1 MIAREGHKILFG
13 MAFVV
18 FISGL
23 LMIVFPTFLWNS
35 IFIVTTTFLLFTLY
49 FFRDP
54 RRVRPERDNLV
65 ISAADGKIVRIQK
78 INDDIV
84 GESATLIS
92 IFLSVFNVHVN
103 RMPVTG
109 KFESVNF
116 QKGKFLAA
124 FDHRAS
130 DENECTDIIINKS
143 GIKLRVKQIAGILAR
158 RIHCYAEEGQDM
170 KCGDRLGFI
179 RFGSRTDLILPE
191 SIAIKVHLNQKV
203 IGGETIIGEFK

>member
-103 RMPVTG
+103 RMP
-109 KFESVNF
+109 
-116 QKGKFLAA
+116 
-124 FDHRAS
+124 
-130 DENECTDIIINKS
+130 
-143 GIKLRVKQIAGILAR
+143 
-158 RIHCYAEEGQDM
+158 
-170 KCGDRLGFI
+170 
-179 RFGSRTDLILPE
+179 
-191 SIAIKVHLNQKV
+191 
-203 IGGETIIGEFK
+203 